1 LVSHLS
7 PPPLRPVRAS
17 VTPVVDRAESRKL
30 EHDIRHALLHDGFAL
45 AFQPRYLLST
55 RQPIG
60 AEALI
65 RWPHRKRGLV
75 SPALFIPV
83 AEQSGLINDI
93 GGWVLRQACREAA
106 RWPSPAGISVNV
118 SARQLLDGVLIDQVT
133 EALALSS
140 LDPERLELEVTE
152 TVLLDINPDVLLT
165 LAALNDIGVG
175 LAIDDFG
182 VGYTSLATLKRLPLT
197 TMKID
202 RSMVRALPRDREDAA
217 IVCSLIA
224 IAQALGLG
232 VLAEGIETPEQ
243 ENFLIDVG
251 CESGQGFLFSH
262 ALSAEDIATCLTRPR
277 PA

>member
-1 LVSHLS
+1 MVSNLS
-7 PPPLRPVRAS
+7 HPPLRPIRAS
-17 VTPVVDRAESRKL
+17 ITPVMDRAESRKL
-30 EHDIRHALLHDGFAL
+30 EHDLRQALLHDGFSL

-55 RQPIG
+55 REPIA

-83 AEQSGLINDI
+83 AEQSGLINEI

-106 RWPSPAGISVNV
+106 RWPSPAGVSVNV
-118 SARQLLDGVLIDQVT
+118 SVRQLLDGVLIDQVT
-133 EALALSS
+133 EALALSA

-152 TVLLDINPDVLLT
+152 TVLLDINPDILLT

-182 VGYTSLATLKRLPLT
+182 VGYTSLAMLKRLPFT
-197 TMKID
+197 TMKIN

-224 IAQALGLG
+224 IAQALDLS
-232 VLAEGIETPEQ
+232 VLAEGIETSEQ

-262 ALSAEDIATCLTRPR
+262 ALSAEDIATCFARKG
-277 PA
+277 

>member
-1 LVSHLS
+1 LVSRLS
-7 PPPLRPVRAS
+7 HPPLRPVRAS

-30 EHDIRHALLHDGFAL
+30 EHDLRQALMNDGFSL

-55 RQPIG
+55 RQAIG

-75 SPALFIPV
+75 SPSLFIPI
-83 AEQSGLINDI
+83 AEQSGLINEI

-118 SARQLLDGVLIDQVT
+118 SVRQLLDGVLIDQVA
-133 EALALSS
+133 EALALSA

-152 TVLLDINPDVLLT
+152 TVLLDISPDVLLT
-165 LAALNDIGVG
+165 LAALNDLGVG

-182 VGYTSLATLKRLPLT
+182 VGYTSLAMLKRLPFT

-224 IAQALGLG
+224 IAQALGLS

-262 ALSAEDIATCLTRPR
+262 ALSAETIATCFAH